1 MKKLYTLLLLLLSFG
16 SFAQDLLMQD
26 GTFNRCEPDVF
37 YDSGGS
43 AGAYSSDENLVTTIC
58 PENIG
63 DFISLNFITFSTQ
76 LNTDILTIY
85 DGDDTTAPIIGSYS
99 GVAGPGVVTASATNT
114 SGCITFEFISNPTGT
129 TTGWEALI
137 TCQEQ
142 CQTIAASIDSTN
154 PVANGAG
161 VIEIPP
167 GTNIDFNGSATFSD
181 DPTGATYNWNF
192 GDSTTDIGTTVS
204 HMYANPGTYNVTL
217 TVTDTNPTG
226 CSDTVTITVLVLE
239 PIVTINNP
247 AYPESSFTP
256 EELIENVLVS
266 GGCSGVDN
274 FSFQVNGTPNAF
286 QTKSYGY
293 FTKGGAVN
301 FPFDEGIVLSTGRAF
316 PAGNTPNGGAL
327 VSFANG
333 QPGDADLEA
342 ALGQNNTNDATFIKF
357 NFVPT
362 ADEISFRYIMF
373 SEEYDGSTECS
384 FADSF
389 AFLLREVGTTAY
401 TNLAVLPDGTPVSVT
416 NINNSG
422 VCTANPAF
430 FEGYL
435 LNDTNYG
442 GRTVVLTATATV
454 IPNTTYEIKLVVADE
469 GDSIWDSAIFLEA
482 GSFNL
487 GGELGDDITIAAGTA
502 ECEGQI
508 VTLDTEAPTAIHTW
522 FKDGVEIVG
531 ETSSTLDITEGGVYS
546 VNVEFAPGCD
556 SSDSIEVE
564 FKPSPVANPASD
576 LNICSL
582 TGVGQFNLTDN
593 DSAILGAQDPTD
605 FVITYHLSQADADA
619 NLNALTSPYTN
630 ISNPQTVYARIA
642 DMTQECYS
650 TTTFDLVFSVLAI
663 NTVTPLQVC
672 DDNADGF
679 AMFDLS
685 LKNAEV
691 IGGLDSTTVNVT
703 YYATQ
708 ADADA
713 ATNPLSIPFTNT
725 IINNQT
731 IFVRLEANNEASCYN
746 TTTLDLEV
754 IMNPLAN
761 FVTPL

>member
-1 MKKLYTLLLLLLSFG
+1 MKKLYTLLILLLSFS

-37 YDSGGS
+37 YDSGGA
-43 AGAYSSDENLVTTIC
+43 AGSYSSDETIVTTIC
-58 PENIG
+58 AENAG
-63 DFISLNFITFSTQ
+63 DFISLNFTTFSTQ

-85 DGDDTTAPIIGSYS
+85 DGDDTTAPVIGSFS
-99 GVAGPGVVTASATNT
+99 GVAGPGVVTASVTNT
-114 SGCITFEFISNPTGT
+114 SGCITLEFVSNATGT
-129 TTGWEALI
+129 TTGWAASI

-142 CQTIAASIDSTN
+142 CQIITASIDSTD
-154 PVANGAG
+154 PVANNSG
-161 VIEIPP
+161 VIEVPP
-167 GTNIDFNGSATFSD
+167 GTTVDFNGSATFSD
-181 DPTGATYNWNF
+181 DDTGATYDWNF
-192 GDSTTDIGTTVS
+192 GDTITDVGTSVS
-204 HMYANPGTYNVTL
+204 HLYANPGTYNVTF
-217 TVTDTNPTG
+217 TVTDPNPTG
-226 CSDTVTITVLVLE
+226 CSSTILITVIVLE

-256 EELIENVLVS
+256 QELIENVLVS

-274 FSFQVNGTPNAF
+274 FSFQVNGTPNGF
-286 QTKSYGY
+286 QTKSYGF

-327 VSFANG
+327 VSFNNG
-333 QPGDADLEA
+333 QPGDNDLEA

-362 ADEISFRYIMF
+362 ADVISFRYMMF
-373 SEEYDGSTECS
+373 SEEYDGNTECN

-389 AFLLREVGTTAY
+389 AFLLREAGTTAY

-442 GRTVVLTATATV
+442 GRTVVLTATANV
-454 IPNTTYEIKLVVADE
+454 IPNTAYEIKLVVADE

-487 GGELGDDITIAAGTA
+487 GGELGDDITIAAGNA
-502 ECEGQI
+502 LCQGEI
-508 VTLDTEAPTAIHTW
+508 VTLDTEAPTAAHTW
-522 FKDGVEIVG
+522 FLGGVEIPG
-531 ETSSTLDITEGGVYS
+531 ETGSTIDVTESGIYS
-546 VNVEFAPGCD
+546 VNVVFAPGCD

-564 FKPSPVANPASD
+564 FKPSPVANPAPD

-582 TGVGQFNLTDN
+582 TGVGEFDLTDN
-593 DSAILGAQDPTD
+593 DATILGAQDPND
-605 FVITYHLSQADADA
+605 FVISYHLTQGNAE
-619 NLNALTSPYTN
+619 LNVDPLVSPYTN
-630 ISNPQTVYARIA
+630 ISNPQTIYARIA
-642 DMTQECYS
+642 ETTQECFS

-663 NTVTPLQVC
+663 NPVTPLLVC
-672 DDNADGF
+672 DDNVDGF

-685 LKNAEV
+685 VKNTEV
-691 IGGLDSTTVNVT
+691 IGALDPATVNVT

-708 ADADA
+708 VEADAG
-713 ATNPLSIPFTNT
+713 TNPLTIPFTNT
-725 IINNQT
+725 IVTNQT
-731 IFVRLEANNEASCYN
+731 VFVRLEANNESSCYN

-754 IMNPLAN
+754 IVN
-761 FVTPL
+761 